1 MARLA
6 VLGLVT
12 FALGYL
18 VGGLVVLRWTRA
30 WAIRIQSDA
39 IALMGRH
46 QPIMS
51 VVIQVRGRRVLLKQP
66 ADFIPLFQVNRD
78 S

>member
-1 MARLA
+1 MIWVSLA
-6 VLGLVT
+6 

-30 WAIRIQSDA
+30 WALE
-39 IALMGRH
+39 LMGRH

-51 VVIQVRGRRVLLKQP
+51 VVIQVRGRRVELKQP